1 LFSRASRA
9 ILALGTSAVGRPTWN
24 LAVSNVPGPQL
35 PLYCGGARLVANYPV
50 SVIVDGMG
58 LNVTVMSYNGDLD
71 IGIIADREQ
80 MPDVWTLLDD
90 LDLSLTELE
99 DALPRGRRG
108 KR

>member
-1 LFSRASRA
+1 
-9 ILALGTSAVGRPTWN
+9 LALGTSAVGRPTWN

-35 PLYCGGARLVANYPV
+35 PLYCGGARLVANYPI

-71 IGIIADREQ
+71 IGIIVDREQ

-99 DALPRGRRG
+99 DAPPRGRRRRG
-108 KR
+108 

>member
-1 LFSRASRA
+1 
-9 ILALGTSAVGRPTWN
+9 
-24 LAVSNVPGPQL
+24 
-35 PLYCGGARLVANYPV
+35 
-50 SVIVDGMG
+50 
-58 LNVTVMSYNGDLD
+58 MSYNGDLD

-99 DALPRGRRG
+99 DALPRGQRG